1 VNVTAVLLAAG
12 ASSRL
17 GEPKQLLKSK
27 GLSLLRHAAVTAC
40 ASRASEVI
48 IVLGYE
54 APRMRS
60 ELAGLPVL
68 VLENPLWREGI
79 SSSIRLAVSS
89 LSADSEGVLLMVCDQ
104 PRLSSLH
111 LNAPTGDQREF
122 QRFSPAGFSRNSF
135 FSEGTGV
142 PKGCCTPMQRN
153 SLRSSGPM
161 AHLTWIPM
169 RTFLRIFD
177 FPAVFS
183 TLKYFSFPTSAAS

>member
-111 LNAPTGDQREF
+111 LNALIDAFDR
-122 QRFSPAGFSRNSF
+122 SAGRPVASAYRGS
-135 FSEGTGV
+135 TGV
-142 PKGCCTPMQRN
+142 PALFPRRLFTELLLLGGDRGAKGVLYTHAEELITIQWADGALDVDTDADV
-153 SLRSSGPM
+153 S
-161 AHLTWIPM
+161 AHL
-169 RTFLRIFD
+169 
-177 FPAVFS
+177 
-183 TLKYFSFPTSAAS
+183 